1 MFLNKLPKTIFYD
14 KISKKL
20 CEVFS
25 MNEFKF
31 KQILEICKSENMYE
45 DIKKD
50 DTEDF
55 LYEYLDILIRDMAVN
70 VPSYKQASDAKA
82 KIMSDNEKLW
92 NVVENHKASA
102 LSVEDAEMLIDYIRC
117 MKDEHYEASL
127 ALYMLGVKDAIN
139 GDFTLDFNPDPL
151 MSRKALELVVE
162 LAHET
167 GKSVDEIVD
176 FITK

>member
-1 MFLNKLPKTIFYD
+1 
-14 KISKKL
+14 
-20 CEVFS
+20 

-31 KQILEICKSENMYE
+31 EKILELCKSENMYE

-55 LYEYLDILIRDMAVN
+55 LYEYLDILIRDMAVKAPN
-70 VPSYKQASDAKA
+70 YKQASDAKA
-82 KIMSDNEKLW
+82 KIMMDNQKLW
-92 NVVENHKASA
+92 DAVENHKASA
-102 LSVEDAEMLIDYIRC
+102 LSVEDVEMLMDYIRC
-117 MKDEHYEASL
+117 LKDEHYETSL
-127 ALYMLGVKDAIN
+127 AIYLLGVKDAVN

-167 GKSVDEIVD
+167 GKSVDDIVS